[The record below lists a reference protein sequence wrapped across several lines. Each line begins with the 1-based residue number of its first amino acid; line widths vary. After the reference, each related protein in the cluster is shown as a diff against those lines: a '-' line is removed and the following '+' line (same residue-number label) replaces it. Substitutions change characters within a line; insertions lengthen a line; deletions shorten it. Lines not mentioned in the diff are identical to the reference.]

1 MTPVAKNEIEIAASP
16 ERVWEVLSDPQA
28 YREWVLGAKEIRG
41 ADERFP
47 ETGSE
52 LHHTVG
58 AGPLTIKDSTTVV
71 RSERP
76 SVLQLHAKLGPLGT
90 ATVTLRLEGEDGR
103 TRVVMYERG
112 SRGALQFL
120 QPVNEALLRGRNL
133 ISLEKLRDAVERRG

>member
-1 MTPVAKNEIEIAASP
+1 MSLVARNEIEIAASP
-16 ERVWEVLSDPQA
+16 DDVWEVLSDPQA

-41 ADERFP
+41 ASEGFP

-76 SVLQLHAKLGPLGT
+76 KVLQLHAKLGPLGS
-90 ATVTLRLEGEDGR
+90 ASVTLRLEGEDGR
-103 TRVVMYERG
+103 TRVVMHERG
-112 SRGALQFL
+112 ARGALQLF

-133 ISLEKLRDAVERRG
+133 ISLEKLRDAVERRA